1 MSGYFRLQVSAINRS
16 ERNIVACASYR
27 SDEKLYSER
36 TNETIKFA
44 DHIQKPDS
52 FIITPENAPNWASNR
67 EKLWNEVDKKE
78 RSVQKNSRVAYEVL
92 LSLPNDL
99 EHKLN
104 KEIVKN
110 FVQDEF
116 VNQGMVAD
124 VSIHTDDNN
133 NPHAHVLLTTRPFKE
148 NGEWGN
154 KRKDEYVYDK
164 NGEHEL
170 TKAGKK
176 KRKAVHTFDFN
187 EVKIRK
193 IRESYSKILN
203 EYSKRAGIN
212 KEYSSDS
219 FEKQGREELPL
230 KRLTREEYYLES
242 KEKERCKNNGIEY
255 VPVTFYGKINKEI
268 EDYNKGIIKDLEE
281 NIDNKV
287 VDINEIIRNH
297 KSDIEV
303 NKDSLK
309 IVAKR
314 NKGYVN
320 YESAKKIFKSL
331 HPTTSKFGRSI
342 TAEKERLRFRKD
354 YLLNLENNFND
365 NRNSVKKFGYD
376 PKTFEEDIVN
386 DIKELQSDVKSFK
399 SKEAKYNELYEA
411 SKEVYKYFVDSN
423 KELYNEIFKDINTDY
438 YEHTDDSINLYLTNI
453 KNGSYV
459 DITEISGLKYDDNE
473 MQNLK
478 NFDLY
483 SIVAKEIH
491 FAKKDITKATLNL
504 KNDYNKDD
512 ILELNFRVKEYNE
525 KMIQLNKYNNHVDD
539 DLLRAFKEKDLSYK
553 ELDNLSVFTKI
564 KMIEQATDNNNTY
577 SDQKIFDYF
586 SSKNV
591 EFDQHA
597 EDIIENFEYS
607 DFNIVNHSMSS
618 LSDSVFNSL
627 SSAVHDIDNQTKY
640 KDLYRKHKKGHMPY
654 ER

>member
-287 VDINEIIRNH
+287 VDINENIRNH

-320 YESAKKIFKSL
+320 YESAKKIFKS
-331 HPTTSKFGRSI
+331 
-342 TAEKERLRFRKD
+342 
-354 YLLNLENNFND
+354 
-365 NRNSVKKFGYD
+365 
-376 PKTFEEDIVN
+376 
-386 DIKELQSDVKSFK
+386 
-399 SKEAKYNELYEA
+399 
-411 SKEVYKYFVDSN
+411 
-423 KELYNEIFKDINTDY
+423 
-438 YEHTDDSINLYLTNI
+438 
-453 KNGSYV
+453 
-459 DITEISGLKYDDNE
+459 
-473 MQNLK
+473 
-478 NFDLY
+478 
-483 SIVAKEIH
+483 
-491 FAKKDITKATLNL
+491 
-504 KNDYNKDD
+504 
-512 ILELNFRVKEYNE
+512 
-525 KMIQLNKYNNHVDD
+525 
-539 DLLRAFKEKDLSYK
+539 
-553 ELDNLSVFTKI
+553 
-564 KMIEQATDNNNTY
+564 
-577 SDQKIFDYF
+577 
-586 SSKNV
+586 
-591 EFDQHA
+591 
-597 EDIIENFEYS
+597 
-607 DFNIVNHSMSS
+607 
-618 LSDSVFNSL
+618 
-627 SSAVHDIDNQTKY
+627 
-640 KDLYRKHKKGHMPY
+640 
-654 ER
+654 